1 MDPDRVG
8 ERQANDG
15 GFHYQ
20 QSVAMDDH
28 NRQPYHEMH
37 LLFDQA
43 ISQQR
48 QQTSASPSHGLLEL
62 NTVGPLRPRH
72 TSRMSFRQHREDT
85 AVVQFQERRPG
96 MQQEDSRVNLSSR
109 YPKQLLELCLA
120 DVRVE
125 NLQGG
130 PLFNLQPGYRQPRQ
144 RAYNMPTQDDEQASR
159 GLGLFEVGPLLSGQ
173 VYCREGQTASSES
186 TEQVRFSVEET
197 NQFPDKSQPV
207 EHMDTHSLPQRLTSN
222 R

>member
-1 MDPDRVG
+1 MDPIRVG

-20 QSVAMDDH
+20 QSVAIEDH
-28 NRQPYHEMH
+28 NRQPYHEMQ
-37 LLFDQA
+37 LPFDQA
-43 ISQQR
+43 IAHQG
-48 QQTSASPSHGLLEL
+48 QQTSASSSHGLLEP
-62 NTVGPLRPRH
+62 NTVGPFPPRH
-72 TSRMSFRQHREDT
+72 TSRVSFRQHREDT
-85 AVVQFQERRPG
+85 ASVQVQERRQG
-96 MQQEDSRVNLSSR
+96 MQQEESRVNLSSS
-109 YPKQLLELCLA
+109 YPKQLLELCRA

-125 NLQGG
+125 NLEEG

-144 RAYNMPTQDDEQASR
+144 RAYNMQPQGDEQDSR
-159 GLGLFEVGPLLSGQ
+159 ELGLFEVGPLLAGQ
-173 VYCREGQTASSES
+173 VYCREGQTESSES
-186 TEQVRFSVEET
+186 IEQVRFSVEET

>member
-1 MDPDRVG
+1 MDSDRVG

-20 QSVAMDDH
+20 QSVAIDDH

-48 QQTSASPSHGLLEL
+48 QQTSTSPSHGLLEL

-72 TSRMSFRQHREDT
+72 TSRVSFRQHREDT

-96 MQQEDSRVNLSSR
+96 MQQEESRVNLSSR
-109 YPKQLLELCLA
+109 YPEQLLELCRA

-125 NLQGG
+125 NLQEG
-130 PLFNLQPGYRQPRQ
+130 PLFNLQSGYRQPRPI
-144 RAYNMPTQDDEQASR
+144 AYNMPTQGDEQANR
-159 GLGLFEVGPLLSGQ
+159 GLGLFEVGPLLAGQ

-197 NQFPDKSQPV
+197 NQSPDKSQPV
-207 EHMDTHSLPQRLTSN
+207 EHMDTHSLSQRLTSN